1 MMRLNGKGHLRIS
14 GQLPYSLYMGK
25 TKGEGAGKG
34 PQRQRGMP
42 IFYLVNESPGE
53 EQFHLMLI

>member
-14 GQLPYSLYMGK
+14 GQLPYSLYMRR

-34 PQRQRGMP
+34 PQRQRGTT

-53 EQFHLMLI
+53 EQCHSVLI